1 LKNIYKGAKMKIYN
15 MITKQVVNSEKIEE
29 LDDRFELTDVGAYE
43 KTIKCYFKPTWRE
56 ADSKEKLL
64 KNIAECLNNITV
76 NNVLRIVEIARPGN
90 IMFGVKLEHFEN
102 RKVLRYSKLTNKIL
116 IDGWY
121 IKDNDLE
128 AALKRYLAYEEN

>member
-1 LKNIYKGAKMKIYN
+1 MKIYN

-64 KNIAECLNNITV
+64 KNITECLNNITV

-128 AALKRYLAYEEN
+128 AALKRYLAYKEN

>member
-1 LKNIYKGAKMKIYN
+1 MKIYN

-128 AALKRYLAYEEN
+128 VALKRYLAYKEN

>member
-1 LKNIYKGAKMKIYN
+1 MKIYN

-76 NNVLRIVEIARPGN
+76 NNVLSFVDIVCSGN
-90 IMFGVKLEHFEN
+90 IKFGVKLEYFEN
-102 RKVLRYSKLTNKIL
+102 RMVLRYSKLTNKIL

>member
-1 LKNIYKGAKMKIYN
+1 MKIYN

-56 ADSKEKLL
+56 ADSKKKLL

-76 NNVLRIVEIARPGN
+76 NNVLRIAEIARPSSY
-90 IMFGVKLEHFEN
+90 ILFGVKLEHFEN
-102 RKVLRYSKLTNKIL
+102 RMVLRYSKLTNKIL

>member
-1 LKNIYKGAKMKIYN
+1 MKIYN

-43 KTIKCYFKPTWRE
+43 KTIKCYFKTWRE

-76 NNVLRIVEIARPGN
+76 NNVLRIVEIARPGD
-90 IMFGVKLEHFEN
+90 ILFGVKLEHFEN
-102 RKVLRYSKLTNKIL
+102 RRVLRYSKLTNKIL

>member
-1 LKNIYKGAKMKIYN
+1 MKIYN
-15 MITKQVVNSEKIEE
+15 MTTKQVVNSRKIVE

-43 KTIKCYFKPTWRE
+43 KTIKCYFKPIWRE

-64 KNIAECLNNITV
+64 KNIAECLNNISV
-76 NNVLRIVEIARPGN
+76 NNVLRIVEIARPSD
-90 IMFGVKLEHFEN
+90 ILFGVKLEHFEN
-102 RKVLRYSKLTNKIL
+102 RRVLRYSKLTNKIS

-128 AALKRYLAYEEN
+128 AAIKIYLTYEEN

>member
-1 LKNIYKGAKMKIYN
+1 MKIYN

-29 LDDRFELTDVGAYE
+29 LDDRFELTDVGAHE

-128 AALKRYLAYEEN
+128 AALKRYLAYKEN

>member
-1 LKNIYKGAKMKIYN
+1 MKIYN
-15 MITKQVVNSEKIEE
+15 IITKQVVNSEKIEE
-29 LDDRFELTDVGAYE
+29 LDDRFELTDVRAYE

-64 KNIAECLNNITV
+64 KNIAECLNSITA
-76 NNVLRIVEIARPGN
+76 NNVLRVDKIAHTSEN
-90 IMFGVKLEHFEN
+90 YFLFGIKLEHLEN
-102 RKVLRYSKLTNKIL
+102 RNVLRYSKLTNKIL
-116 IDGWY
+116 INGWY